1 MAAVPNYINAEGRT
15 SQQPTTQSQ
24 APSTSSQSKLTAAQ
38 TSALQQ
44 YGSEAVTALN
54 SGDYASAWKD
64 ALASESAFGGS
75 QSVNTAATDPLV
87 AYMESGQGLK
97 ALDPTLKMSADQI
110 QQYYDAFSSAT
121 GTNAKSGNG
130 TGFNGNLVGKN
141 PYGLWGTAADTT
153 AGVNAQAAVNA
164 KNEPGI
170 ADISNYLGAK
180 PTKSFL
186 GKYGMD
192 IAALVATAVSFG
204 VAAPALA
211 GALAA
216 DGIAS
221 GLAAGAIAGGV
232 MGGVN
237 TLAVDAITG
246 KPITAGG
253 VLGGALGGAAGG
265 GLTGLASGAINDATG
280 LGSTISTGLAGAGIG
295 AAKSA
300 LTGGNVGLGAL
311 TGGIGGAVQGS
322 GLTGNI
328 SSGLTSAGVPSG
340 LAGAVT
346 NAGVNYA
353 VGGAT
358 GLAAGALMGGS
369 TQPTSTSG
377 VSGAPTA
384 NNTQQNTAPGMQTTQ
399 QIPASIMQQG
409 SATAAGGAAVQAP
422 TGQAP
427 TGQAPTG
434 QTQGGG
440 NFFTNG
446 LQQGANGTVLQGG
459 SMSGGGINSATSYLG
474 QGTNGNMAS
483 TGIYGAAGGA
493 AGLSAGQAATYTG
506 GMSTDQTLA
515 GTITGALP
523 GVIQAGAGVYGS
535 QNAADAMTNA
545 DNNAIATQQSTL
557 GNINNIWGTQ
567 QQLGQGADTALGNAL
582 GTNGQPA
589 DYSGFENTP
598 GYQFAV
604 QQGTQAIQRQAAS
617 MGNAYTPNTAIAVG
631 QYVTGAANQNYN
643 QYIQNLMGAAGLG
656 STANAGIATPT
667 YQTGANISTLQQNQ
681 GYAQASGVT
690 GASNAIG
697 GAFGANGVGTSLVGA
712 AGRFLGGGGGGG
724 GGTAGGG
731 GGGAYNGGAPVGGDV
746 NGGVDPNTG
755 IPYDISNGPGPTS
768 SGGMF
773 DPNNTNFDIPTTD
786 PNWNSVTDS
795 NDTSIWNNWDS
806 VTDTGASDVGGDAG
820 DVFGNL
826 FGGPP

>member
-1 MAAVPNYINAEGRT
+1 MAAVPNYINAEERT
-15 SQQPTTQSQ
+15 PQQK
-24 APSTSSQSKLTAAQ
+24 TSGLTAAQ

-44 YGSEAVTALN
+44 YGSQAVTALN
-54 SGDYASAWKD
+54 AGDYAGAWKD

-87 AYMESGQGLK
+87 SYMESGQGLK
-97 ALDPTLKMSADQI
+97 ALDPSLNMSADQI

-121 GTNAKSGNG
+121 GTNAKSGDG

-141 PYGLWGTAADTT
+141 PYGLWGTAANTT

-459 SMSGGGINSATSYLG
+459 SMSGGGINSATGYLGMGPGTGG
-474 QGTNGNMAS
+474 QGTNGNMA
-483 TGIYGAAGGA
+483 T
-493 AGLSAGQAATYTG
+493 
-506 GMSTDQTLA
+506 STDTTLA

-535 QNAADAMTNA
+535 QNAAEAMTNA

-681 GYAQASGVT
+681 GYAQASGVM

-712 AGRFLGGGGGGG
+712 AGKFLGGSGGGS
-724 GGTAGGG
+724 
-731 GGGAYNGGAPVGGDV
+731 GGGAGGSAGGSGGVNPNAPVSASNPYNYGGQNP
-746 NGGVDPNTG
+746 NGTVGNGTGSDPYGANTAQYNADN
-755 IPYDISNGPGPTS
+755 PYTYDPS
-768 SGGMF
+768 SMGF
-773 DPNNTNFDIPTTD
+773 DPNSLGNLPAFD
-786 PNWNSVTDS
+786 PNSVTPTFGDDFWNSVTD
-795 NDTSIWNNWDS
+795 
-806 VTDTGASDVGGDAG
+806 TGGSDVGSDVG
-820 DVFGNL
+820 DVFGDI
-826 FGGPP
+826 FGG